1 MLMKKYLL
9 PLLAPLIIA
18 VTSSY
23 VFAAPPKDRAAVSLT
38 AGSRTDNLD
47 WNIAGNT
54 SGTKPNILSELQ
66 WNDIGIY
73 QIKATGKVVFD
84 DENTK
89 GEGYYLR
96 GFMDYGW
103 IHSGTNQDS
112 DYSGDN
118 RTGEYS
124 RSNNN
129 ADKGSVYDFSIGAGY
144 KTRFVFKDSV
154 LDISPLGG
162 YSQHKLNLTITEGYQ
177 TIPATG
183 AFAGL
188 NSTYKATWSGPWLGI
203 DMDLLGE
210 KYGLQSGIEYH
221 IAHYSAEADWNL
233 RSDFQHPKSFE
244 QTAEGKGFVFFLGG
258 DYTVWRK
265 WAITADAN
273 YQKWS
278 ASGGREKTYLANGG
292 TSQTR
297 LNEVNWTSY
306 AYMFGFKRR
315 F

>member
-1 MLMKKYLL
+1 MNKICVSLL
-9 PLLAPLIIA
+9 FLLAFTTVA
-18 VTSSY
+18 SS
-23 VFAAPPKDRAAVSLT
+23 VLAAPPKDKAAVSLT

-54 SGTKPNILSELQ
+54 SGTNPNILSELQ

-73 QIKATGKVVFD
+73 QVKATGKVVFD
-84 DENTK
+84 DENVK
-89 GEGYYLR
+89 GNGYYLR

-118 RTGEYS
+118 RTGEFS
-124 RSNNN
+124 RSNNS
-129 ADKGSVYDFSIGAGY
+129 ADKGSVYDASIGLGY
-144 KTRFVFKDSV
+144 KTRFVLDNSV
-154 LDISPLGG
+154 IDLAPLGG
-162 YSQHKLNLTITEGYQ
+162 YSQHRQNLTITNGYQ

-188 NSTYKATWSGPWLGI
+188 DSSYKANWSGPWLGI
-203 DMDLLGE
+203 DLDLLRE
-210 KYGLQSGIEYH
+210 SLGLHSGVEYH
-221 IAHYSAEADWNL
+221 IANYKAEANWNL
-233 RSDFQHPKSFE
+233 RSDFKHPKSFE
-244 QTAEGKGFVFFLGG
+244 HFAQGTGFVFFLGG
-258 DYTVWRK
+258 DYTVWKK

-273 YQKWS
+273 YQTWTAK
-278 ASGGREKTYLANGG
+278 GGTDRTYFANG
-292 TSQTR
+292 TTADTR

-306 AYMFGFKRR
+306 AYMLGFKRR

>member
-1 MLMKKYLL
+1 MFSLS
-9 PLLAPLIIA
+9 LAAFSSFA
-18 VTSSY
+18 V
-23 VFAAPPKDRAAVSLT
+23 AAPPEDIAAAFLT

-54 SGTKPNILSELQ
+54 SGTNPNILSELQ

-73 QIKATGKVVFD
+73 QVKASGKVVFD
-84 DENTK
+84 DENVK
-89 GEGYYLR
+89 GNGYYLR

-118 RTGEYS
+118 RTGEFS

-129 ADKGSVYDFSIGAGY
+129 ADNGSVYDVSLGMGY
-144 KTRFVFKDSV
+144 KTRFVFKNSV

-162 YSQHKLNLTITEGYQ
+162 YSQHKLNLTITNGYQ
-177 TIPATG
+177 TIPPSG

-203 DMDLLGE
+203 DMDLLR
-210 KYGLQSGIEYH
+210 KNIGLHSGIEYH
-221 IAHYSAEADWNL
+221 IANYKAVANWNL
-233 RSDFQHPKSFE
+233 RSDFNHPKSFE
-244 QTAEGKGFVFFLGG
+244 HFASGTGFVAFLGG
-258 DYTVWRK
+258 DYTVWEK
-265 WAITADAN
+265 WAITADVN
-273 YQKWS
+273 YQKWT
-278 ASGGREKTYLANGG
+278 ASNGTDRTYFANGT
-292 TSQTR
+292 TSDTR
-297 LNEVNWTSY
+297 LNEVHWTSY
-306 AYMFGFKRR
+306 AYMLGFKRR